1 MFSACF
7 RRITMALS
15 QMLEVGVALEIEQ
28 HPTSINADIFSAAT
42 ADDFILKVEEN
53 SEISGNN
60 DLDDLGSIFGEPL
73 VTSPP
78 NLEEVFQ
85 QNNEVEDLFGQTQEE
100 DNDDDGINLMG

>member
-7 RRITMALS
+7 RRVIMALS
-15 QMLEVGVALEIEQ
+15 QMLEVCDVMEIQQ

-42 ADDFILKVEEN
+42 VDDYILKAEDN
-53 SEISGNN
+53 SEISVNN
-60 DLDDLGSIFGEPL
+60 DLDDLGFIFGDPL
-73 VTSPP
+73 VMCPP

-85 QNNEVEDLFGQTQEE
+85 QNNEVEDLFEE

>member
-85 QNNEVEDLFGQTQEE
+85 QNNEVEDLFGQTQKE

>member
-1 MFSACF
+1 
-7 RRITMALS
+7 
-15 QMLEVGVALEIEQ
+15 MLEVGVALEIEQ
-28 HPTSINADIFSAAT
+28 HPTSINADT

-60 DLDDLGSIFGEPL
+60 DLDDLGSIFCEPL